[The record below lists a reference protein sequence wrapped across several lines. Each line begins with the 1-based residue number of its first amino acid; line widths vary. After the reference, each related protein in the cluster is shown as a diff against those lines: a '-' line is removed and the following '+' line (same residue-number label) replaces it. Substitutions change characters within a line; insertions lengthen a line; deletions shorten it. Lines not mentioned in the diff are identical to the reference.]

1 VPTLL
6 LSGGES
12 PAALRKAVETV
23 EEALADSRIVVM
35 AGQGH
40 LAMDTGTNL
49 FTSEVLRFVE
59 GP

>member
-1 VPTLL
+1 VP
-6 LSGGES
+6 G
-12 PAALRKAVETV
+12 AVETV

-40 LAMDTGTNL
+40 LAMDTGTNF